1 MAKMVKD
8 ILEDND
14 INVVLLDKQDS
25 IYLFG
30 DIELY
35 VTPDNVI
42 LAKFSIKSPDTAIM
56 TIDSEACPNA
66 MTIAKVERVPT
77 LVIVKAGKIVA
88 NKVGLMNPKEL
99 LALYAS
105 V

>member
-1 MAKMVKD
+1 ME
-8 ILEDND
+8 LND
-14 INVVLLDKQDS
+14 IFFQEKIEATQAGV
-25 IYLFG
+25 ILFYKKLCPHCKNM
-30 DIELY
+30 EK
-35 VTPDNVI
+35 V
-42 LAKFSIKSPDTAIM
+42 LAKFSIKAPDTAIM
-56 TIDSEACPNA
+56 TIDSEACPKA

-88 NKVGLMNPKEL
+88 RKVGLMNPKEL

>member
-1 MAKMVKD
+1 MSEFTE
-8 ILEDND
+8 IND
-14 INVVLLDKQDS
+14 ISFQETLTATEAG
-25 IYLFG
+25 IILFYKNLCPHCKNM
-30 DIELY
+30 EK
-35 VTPDNVI
+35 V
-42 LAKFSIKSPDTAIM
+42 LAKFSIKSRDTAIM
-56 TIDSEACPNA
+56 TIDSEACPLA
-66 MTIAKVERVPT
+66 MTITKVERVPT